1 LGACQRQINYLKLKT
16 SKPKDNQQEH
26 VQKTKTNKSQSSCKD
41 SWMVKLI
48 LLGLLAGAFFSST
61 FILNELMSDAGGHW
75 FWSASL
81 RYIFMWL
88 MITVIISIQHGFGRI
103 KELATIFRQHWGFWC
118 ITGSIGFGVF
128 YTGICYAGDHVAG
141 WVVAATFMFTVVT
154 SLLVLLAFGQRF
166 DKKFIIYAFLVF
178 AGVVLVNASEGLRA
192 SALADANSV
201 PMLDMILYGA
211 LPALVAAF
219 SYPIGN
225 QLVWQVSHNSR
236 KHSAEQQQ
244 AREIAANKNNIADN
258 QPVISEAYD
267 LSTATYDATDAYV
280 SESHQPTNT
289 TTTEPTSALQNLIA
303 RIPAIETTLLQN
315 AFNKVWLMTL
325 GSLPFWLI
333 LGMIVRPAPPDTAQI
348 FNTLLVALLAG
359 VAATSIFLYAREQA
373 VTSSEVAGVDST
385 QASEV
390 IFALIG
396 GILLLNNAIPSAL
409 GLTGIALIMLGLIL
423 FAKDG

>member
-1 LGACQRQINYLKLKT
+1 
-16 SKPKDNQQEH
+16 
-26 VQKTKTNKSQSSCKD
+26 
-41 SWMVKLI
+41 MVKLI

-61 FILNELMSDAGGHW
+61 FILNELMSNAGGHW

-81 RYIFMWL
+81 RYVFMWL
-88 MITVIISIQHGFGRI
+88 IISAVIILQHGFGRI
-103 KELATIFRQHWGFWC
+103 QALASIFRQHWRFWC
-118 ITGSIGFGVF
+118 LTGSIGFGVF

-178 AGVVLVNASEGLRA
+178 IGVVLVNVSEGLRA
-192 SALADANSV
+192 SAVAGIDSA
-201 PMLDMILYGA
+201 PMAEMLLYGA
-211 LPALVAAF
+211 LPALIAAF

-236 KHSAEQQQ
+236 KRYPHKDEAKLQQ
-244 AREIAANKNNIADN
+244 ARQAEKPNSEQSHHEHSN
-258 QPVISEAYD
+258 QALVSEDYD
-267 LSTATYDATDAYV
+267 LSAAA
-280 SESHQPTNT
+280 SNAAHSSISLNT
-289 TTTEPTSALQNLIA
+289 SSTISANQTSALQNLIA
-303 RIPAIETTLLQN
+303 RIPAIETSLLQN

-325 GSLPFWLI
+325 GSFPFWLI
-333 LGMIVRPAPPDTAQI
+333 LGAFIQPEPPATTQL

-359 VAATSIFLYAREQA
+359 VAATSIFFYAREQA

-396 GILLLNNAIPSAL
+396 GILLLNNAIPSVM
-409 GLTGIALIMLGLIL
+409 GLVGIGLIILGLIL

>member
-1 LGACQRQINYLKLKT
+1 
-16 SKPKDNQQEH
+16 
-26 VQKTKTNKSQSSCKD
+26 
-41 SWMVKLI
+41 MVKLI

-61 FILNELMSDAGGHW
+61 FILNEMMSSAGGHW

-81 RYIFMWL
+81 RYLFMWL
-88 MITVIISIQHGFGRI
+88 IITVLIAMQHGFGRI
-103 KELATIFRQHWGFWC
+103 KELSAIFFQHWRFWC
-118 ITGSIGFGVF
+118 LTGSIGFGVF

-154 SLLVLLAFGQRF
+154 SLLVLVAFGQRF
-166 DKKFIIYAFLVF
+166 DKKFIIYALLVF
-178 AGVVLVNASEGLRA
+178 IGVVMVNVSEGLSA
-192 SALADANSV
+192 SALADTV
-201 PMLDMILYGA
+201 PMADMLLYGA

-236 KHSAEQQQ
+236 KHSAEQRQ
-244 AREIAANKNNIADN
+244 ARDSLQLNDTDTNIATHTQRIVTEASVLAIDR
-258 QPVISEAYD
+258 QPASR
-267 LSTATYDATDAYV
+267 
-280 SESHQPTNT
+280 
-289 TTTEPTSALQNLIA
+289 LQNLIA

-325 GSLPFWLI
+325 GSLPFWLL
-333 LGMIVRPAPPDTAQI
+333 LGLIIRPEQPAPTQL

-359 VAATSIFLYAREQA
+359 VAATSIFLYAREKA

-396 GILLLNNAIPSAL
+396 GMLLLNNALPSTL
-409 GLTGIALIMLGLIL
+409 GLVGIGLIMLGLIL

>member
-1 LGACQRQINYLKLKT
+1 
-16 SKPKDNQQEH
+16 
-26 VQKTKTNKSQSSCKD
+26 
-41 SWMVKLI
+41 MVKLI

-61 FILNELMSDAGGHW
+61 FILNEMMSSAGGHW

-81 RYIFMWL
+81 RYLFMWL
-88 MITVIISIQHGFGRI
+88 IITVLITMQHGFGRI
-103 KELATIFRQHWGFWC
+103 KELSAIFFQHWRFWC
-118 ITGSIGFGVF
+118 LTGSIGFGVF

-154 SLLVLLAFGQRF
+154 SLLVLVAFGQRF
-166 DKKFIIYAFLVF
+166 DKKFIIYALLVF
-178 AGVVLVNASEGLRA
+178 IGVVMVNVSEGLSA
-192 SALADANSV
+192 SALADTV
-201 PMLDMILYGA
+201 PMTDMLLYGA

-236 KHSAEQQQ
+236 KHSAEQQK
-244 AREIAANKNNIADN
+244 ARDNLLLNDPNIGMDTDTHT
-258 QPVISEAYD
+258 QHIVTEAPI
-267 LSTATYDATDAYV
+267 LATDR
-280 SESHQPTNT
+280 QPA
-289 TTTEPTSALQNLIA
+289 SRLQNLIA

-325 GSLPFWLI
+325 GSLPFWLL
-333 LGMIVRPAPPDTAQI
+333 LGLIIRPEQPAPTQL

-359 VAATSIFLYAREQA
+359 VAATSIFLYAREKA

-396 GILLLNNAIPSAL
+396 GMLLLNNALPSTL
-409 GLTGIALIMLGLIL
+409 GLVGIGLIMLGLIL

>member
-1 LGACQRQINYLKLKT
+1 
-16 SKPKDNQQEH
+16 
-26 VQKTKTNKSQSSCKD
+26 
-41 SWMVKLI
+41 MVKLI

-81 RYIFMWL
+81 RYVFMWL
-88 MITVIISIQHGFGRI
+88 IITILIAIQHGFGRI
-103 KELATIFRQHWGFWC
+103 KALTAIFRQHWGFWC

-128 YTGICYAGDHVAG
+128 YTGICYAADHVAG

-154 SLLVLLAFGQRF
+154 SLLVLVAFGQRF

-178 AGVVLVNASEGLRA
+178 IGVVLVNISEGLRA

-201 PMLDMILYGA
+201 PMLDMVLYGA

-236 KHSAEQQQ
+236 NHSAERQQ
-244 AREIAANKNNIADN
+244 AREKAADKNILTNQN

-267 LSTATYDATDAYV
+267 LSAAAPSTVDATA
-280 SESHQPTNT
+280 SKTMPTAV
-289 TTTEPTSALQNLIA
+289 PLQTSPLQNLIA

-325 GSLPFWLI
+325 GSLPFWLM
-333 LGMIVRPAPPDTAQI
+333 LGIFVRPELPDTTQV

-396 GILLLNNAIPSAL
+396 GIVLLNNAIPSTL
-409 GLTGIALIMLGLIL
+409 GLVGIGLIILGLIL

>member
-1 LGACQRQINYLKLKT
+1 
-16 SKPKDNQQEH
+16 
-26 VQKTKTNKSQSSCKD
+26 
-41 SWMVKLI
+41 MVKLI

-61 FILNELMSDAGGHW
+61 FILNELMSNAGGHW

-81 RYIFMWL
+81 RYVFMWL
-88 MITVIISIQHGFGRI
+88 IISAVIILQHGFGRI
-103 KELATIFRQHWGFWC
+103 EALASIFLQHWRFWC
-118 ITGSIGFGVF
+118 LTGSIGFGVF

-154 SLLVLLAFGQRF
+154 SLFVLLAFGQRF

-178 AGVVLVNASEGLRA
+178 IGVVLVNVSEGLRA
-192 SALADANSV
+192 SALADIDSA
-201 PMLDMILYGA
+201 PMAEMLLYGA
-211 LPALVAAF
+211 LPALIAAF

-236 KHSAEQQQ
+236 KHHPHKDKAKTQQ
-244 AREIAANKNNIADN
+244 AKEANKPNREQSYHENAN
-258 QPVISEAYD
+258 QPLVSEAFD
-267 LSTATYDATDAYV
+267 LSAVMSSTSDNNATLKTPSSIEV
-280 SESHQPTNT
+280 IPSSP
-289 TTTEPTSALQNLIA
+289 LQNFIA

-325 GSLPFWLI
+325 GSFPFWLI
-333 LGMIVRPAPPDTAQI
+333 LGTFIQPEPPATTQL

-359 VAATSIFLYAREQA
+359 VAATSIFFYAREQA

-396 GILLLNNAIPSAL
+396 GILLLDNAIPSVM
-409 GLTGIALIMLGLIL
+409 GLVGIGLIILGLIL

>member
-1 LGACQRQINYLKLKT
+1 MDSQTN
-16 SKPKDNQQEH
+16 SKPRK
-26 VQKTKTNKSQSSCKD
+26 KGIA
-41 SWMVKLI
+41 MVKLI

-61 FILNELMSDAGGHW
+61 FILNEMMSSAGGHW

-81 RYIFMWL
+81 RYLFMWL
-88 MITVIISIQHGFGRI
+88 IITVIIVMQHGFGRI
-103 KELATIFRQHWGFWC
+103 RELSAIFFQHWRFWC

-154 SLLVLLAFGQRF
+154 SLLVLVAFGQRF
-166 DKKFIIYAFLVF
+166 DKKFIIYALLVF
-178 AGVVLVNASEGLRA
+178 IGVVMVNVSEGLHA
-192 SALADANSV
+192 STLADTV
-201 PMLDMILYGA
+201 PMADMMLYGA
-211 LPALVAAF
+211 LPALIAAF

-244 AREIAANKNNIADN
+244 ARDNLQSKVTDDNIDTHTQRIITEAPILPIDRQAA
-258 QPVISEAYD
+258 SR
-267 LSTATYDATDAYV
+267 
-280 SESHQPTNT
+280 
-289 TTTEPTSALQNLIA
+289 LQNLIA

-325 GSLPFWLI
+325 GSLPFWLL
-333 LGMIVRPAPPDTAQI
+333 LGLIIRPEQPATTQV
-348 FNTLLVALLAG
+348 FNTLLVAVLAG

-390 IFALIG
+390 IFALVG
-396 GILLLNNAIPSAL
+396 GMLLLNNALPSTL
-409 GLTGIALIMLGLIL
+409 GLVGIALIILGLIL

>member
-1 LGACQRQINYLKLKT
+1 
-16 SKPKDNQQEH
+16 
-26 VQKTKTNKSQSSCKD
+26 
-41 SWMVKLI
+41 MVKLI

-61 FILNELMSDAGGHW
+61 FILNELMSNAGGHW

-81 RYIFMWL
+81 RYVFMWL
-88 MITVIISIQHGFGRI
+88 IISAVIILQHGFGRI
-103 KELATIFRQHWGFWC
+103 EALASIFLQHWRFWC
-118 ITGSIGFGVF
+118 LTGSIGFGVF

-178 AGVVLVNASEGLRA
+178 IGVVLVNVSEGLRA
-192 SALADANSV
+192 SALADIDSA
-201 PMLDMILYGA
+201 PMAEMLLYGA
-211 LPALVAAF
+211 LPALIAAF

-236 KHSAEQQQ
+236 KHHPHKDKAKTQQ
-244 AREIAANKNNIADN
+244 AKEANKPNREQSYHENAN
-258 QPVISEAYD
+258 QPLVSEAFD
-267 LSTATYDATDAYV
+267 LSAVMSSTSDNNATLKTPSSIEV
-280 SESHQPTNT
+280 IPSSP
-289 TTTEPTSALQNLIA
+289 LQNLIA
-303 RIPAIETTLLQN
+303 RIPTIETSLLQN

-325 GSLPFWLI
+325 GSFPFWLV
-333 LGMIVRPAPPDTAQI
+333 LGAFIQPEPPATTQL

-359 VAATSIFLYAREQA
+359 VAATSIFFYAREQA

-396 GILLLNNAIPSAL
+396 GILLLDNAIPSAM
-409 GLTGIALIMLGLIL
+409 GLVGIGLIILGLIL

>member
-1 LGACQRQINYLKLKT
+1 
-16 SKPKDNQQEH
+16 
-26 VQKTKTNKSQSSCKD
+26 
-41 SWMVKLI
+41 MVKLI

-61 FILNELMSDAGGHW
+61 FILNEMMSSAGGHW

-81 RYIFMWL
+81 RYLFMWL
-88 MITVIISIQHGFGRI
+88 IITVLIAMQHGFGRI
-103 KELATIFRQHWGFWC
+103 KELSTIFFQHWRFWC

-154 SLLVLLAFGQRF
+154 SLLVLVAFGQRF
-166 DKKFIIYAFLVF
+166 DKKFIIYALLVF
-178 AGVVLVNASEGLRA
+178 IGVVMVNVSEGLSA
-192 SALADANSV
+192 SALADTI
-201 PMLDMILYGA
+201 PMTDMLLYGA

-244 AREIAANKNNIADN
+244 ARDNLLLNDPNIGIDTDTHSQRIVTEAPVLAIDR
-258 QPVISEAYD
+258 QPASR
-267 LSTATYDATDAYV
+267 
-280 SESHQPTNT
+280 
-289 TTTEPTSALQNLIA
+289 LQNLIA

-325 GSLPFWLI
+325 GSLPFWLL
-333 LGMIVRPAPPDTAQI
+333 LGLIIRPEQPAPTQL

-359 VAATSIFLYAREQA
+359 VAATSIFLYAREKA

-396 GILLLNNAIPSAL
+396 GMLLLNNALPSTL
-409 GLTGIALIMLGLIL
+409 GLVGIGLIMLGLIL

>member
-1 LGACQRQINYLKLKT
+1 
-16 SKPKDNQQEH
+16 
-26 VQKTKTNKSQSSCKD
+26 
-41 SWMVKLI
+41 MVKLI

-61 FILNELMSDAGGHW
+61 FILNELMSNAGGHW

-81 RYIFMWL
+81 RYVFMWL
-88 MITVIISIQHGFGRI
+88 IISAVIILQHGFGRI
-103 KELATIFRQHWGFWC
+103 EALASIFLQHWRFWC
-118 ITGSIGFGVF
+118 LTGSIGFGVF

-178 AGVVLVNASEGLRA
+178 IGVVLVNVSEGLRA
-192 SALADANSV
+192 SALADIDST
-201 PMLDMILYGA
+201 PMAEMLLYGA
-211 LPALVAAF
+211 LPALIAAF

-236 KHSAEQQQ
+236 KHHPHKDKAKTQQ
-244 AREIAANKNNIADN
+244 AKEANKPNREQSYHENAN
-258 QPVISEAYD
+258 QPLVSEAFD
-267 LSTATYDATDAYV
+267 LSAVMSSTSDNNATLKTLSSIEV
-280 SESHQPTNT
+280 KSSSP
-289 TTTEPTSALQNLIA
+289 PQNLLA
-303 RIPAIETTLLQN
+303 RIPVIETSLLQN

-325 GSLPFWLI
+325 GSFPFWLV
-333 LGMIVRPAPPDTAQI
+333 LGAFIQPEPPATTQL

-359 VAATSIFLYAREQA
+359 VAATSIFFYAREQA

-396 GILLLNNAIPSAL
+396 GILLLDNAIPSAM
-409 GLTGIALIMLGLIL
+409 GLVGIGLIILGLIL

>member
-1 LGACQRQINYLKLKT
+1 
-16 SKPKDNQQEH
+16 
-26 VQKTKTNKSQSSCKD
+26 
-41 SWMVKLI
+41 MVKLI

-61 FILNELMSDAGGHW
+61 FILNELMSNAGGHW

-81 RYIFMWL
+81 RYVFMWL
-88 MITVIISIQHGFGRI
+88 IISAVIILQHGFRRI
-103 KELATIFRQHWGFWC
+103 EALASIFRQHWRFWC
-118 ITGSIGFGVF
+118 LTGSIGFGVF

-178 AGVVLVNASEGLRA
+178 IGVVLVNVSEGLRA
-192 SALADANSV
+192 SALADIDSA
-201 PMLDMILYGA
+201 PMAEMLLYGA
-211 LPALVAAF
+211 LPALIAAF

-236 KHSAEQQQ
+236 KHHPHKDKAKTQQ
-244 AREIAANKNNIADN
+244 AKEANKPNREQSYHENAN
-258 QPVISEAYD
+258 QPLVSEAFD
-267 LSTATYDATDAYV
+267 LSAVMSSTSNNNATLKTLSSIEV
-280 SESHQPTNT
+280 KSSSP
-289 TTTEPTSALQNLIA
+289 PQNLLA
-303 RIPAIETTLLQN
+303 RIPVIETSLLQN

-325 GSLPFWLI
+325 GSFPFWLI
-333 LGMIVRPAPPDTAQI
+333 LGAFIQPEPPATTQL

-359 VAATSIFLYAREQA
+359 VAATSIFFYAREQA

-396 GILLLNNAIPSAL
+396 GILLLDNAIPSAM
-409 GLTGIALIMLGLIL
+409 GLVGIGLIILGLIL

>member
-1 LGACQRQINYLKLKT
+1 
-16 SKPKDNQQEH
+16 
-26 VQKTKTNKSQSSCKD
+26 
-41 SWMVKLI
+41 MVKLI

-61 FILNELMSDAGGHW
+61 FILNELMSNAGGHW

-81 RYIFMWL
+81 RYVFMWL
-88 MITVIISIQHGFGRI
+88 IISAVIILQHGFRRI
-103 KELATIFRQHWGFWC
+103 EALASIFLQHWCFWC
-118 ITGSIGFGVF
+118 LTGSIGFGLF

-154 SLLVLLAFGQRF
+154 SLFVLLAFGQRF

-178 AGVVLVNASEGLRA
+178 IGVVLVNVSEGLRA
-192 SALADANSV
+192 SALADIDSA
-201 PMLDMILYGA
+201 PMAEMLLYGA
-211 LPALVAAF
+211 LPALIAAF

-236 KHSAEQQQ
+236 KHHPHKDKAKTQQ
-244 AREIAANKNNIADN
+244 AKEANKPNREQSYHENAN
-258 QPVISEAYD
+258 QPLVSEAFD
-267 LSTATYDATDAYV
+267 LSAVMSSTSNNNATLKTLSSIEV
-280 SESHQPTNT
+280 KSSSP
-289 TTTEPTSALQNLIA
+289 PQNLLA
-303 RIPAIETTLLQN
+303 RIPVIETSLLQN

-325 GSLPFWLI
+325 GSFPFWLV
-333 LGMIVRPAPPDTAQI
+333 LGAFIQPEPPATTQL

-359 VAATSIFLYAREQA
+359 VAATSIFFYAREQA

-396 GILLLNNAIPSAL
+396 GILLLDNAIPSAM
-409 GLTGIALIMLGLIL
+409 GLVGIGLIILGLIL

>member
-1 LGACQRQINYLKLKT
+1 
-16 SKPKDNQQEH
+16 
-26 VQKTKTNKSQSSCKD
+26 
-41 SWMVKLI
+41 MVKLI

-81 RYIFMWL
+81 RYVFMWL
-88 MITVIISIQHGFGRI
+88 IITAIIVMQHGFGRI
-103 KELATIFRQHWGFWC
+103 KALTAIFFQHWVFWC
-118 ITGSIGFGVF
+118 MTGSIGFGLF
-128 YTGICYAGDHVAG
+128 YTGICYAADHVAG

-166 DKKFIIYAFLVF
+166 DKKFIVYAVIVF
-178 AGVVLVNASEGLRA
+178 IGVVLVNVSEGLHA
-192 SALADANSV
+192 AAIVDADAV
-201 PMLDMILYGA
+201 PMSDMLLYGA
-211 LPALVAAF
+211 LPALIAAF

-225 QLVWQVSHNSR
+225 QLVWQASHN
-236 KHSAEQQQ
+236 
-244 AREIAANKNNIADN
+244 ARQRNTHLQEAAALKAKRDNLNNN
-258 QPVISEAYD
+258 EPLISEAYD
-267 LSTATYDATDAYV
+267 LPAATYDATDIDNTYK
-280 SESHQPTNT
+280 SETA
-289 TTTEPTSALQNLIA
+289 TSSLQNLIA
-303 RIPAIETTLLQN
+303 RIPSIETTLLQN

-325 GSLPFWLI
+325 GSLPFWMF
-333 LGMIVRPAPPDTAQI
+333 LGIIVRPDQPQVSQI

-359 VAATSIFLYAREQA
+359 VAATTIFLYAREQA

-396 GILLLNNAIPSAL
+396 GILLLNNEIPSTL
-409 GLTGIALIMLGLIL
+409 GLVGIGLIMLGLVL

>member
-1 LGACQRQINYLKLKT
+1 
-16 SKPKDNQQEH
+16 
-26 VQKTKTNKSQSSCKD
+26 
-41 SWMVKLI
+41 MVKLI

-61 FILNELMSDAGGHW
+61 FILNELMSNAGGHW

-81 RYIFMWL
+81 RHVFMWL
-88 MITVIISIQHGFGRI
+88 IISAVIILQHGFRRI
-103 KELATIFRQHWGFWC
+103 EALASIFRQHWRFWC
-118 ITGSIGFGVF
+118 LTGSIGFGVF

-178 AGVVLVNASEGLRA
+178 IGVVLVNVSEGLRA
-192 SALADANSV
+192 SALADIDSA
-201 PMLDMILYGA
+201 PMAEMLLYGA
-211 LPALVAAF
+211 LPALIAAF

-236 KHSAEQQQ
+236 KHHPHKDKAKTQQ
-244 AREIAANKNNIADN
+244 AKEANKPNREQSYHENAN
-258 QPVISEAYD
+258 QPLVSEAFD
-267 LSTATYDATDAYV
+267 LSAVMSSTSDNNATLKTPSSIEV
-280 SESHQPTNT
+280 IPSSP
-289 TTTEPTSALQNLIA
+289 LQNFIA

-325 GSLPFWLI
+325 GSFPFWLI
-333 LGMIVRPAPPDTAQI
+333 LGTFIQPEPPATTQL

-359 VAATSIFLYAREQA
+359 VAATSIFFYAREQA

-396 GILLLNNAIPSAL
+396 GILLLDNAIPSAM
-409 GLTGIALIMLGLIL
+409 GLVGIGLIILGLIL

>member
-1 LGACQRQINYLKLKT
+1 MG
-16 SKPKDNQQEH
+16 
-26 VQKTKTNKSQSSCKD
+26 
-41 SWMVKLI
+41 KLI
-48 LLGLLAGAFFSST
+48 LLGVLAGAFFSST

-88 MITVIISIQHGFGRI
+88 IITVLISIQHGFGRI
-103 KELATIFRQHWGFWC
+103 KELATIFHQNWGFWC

-178 AGVVLVNASEGLRA
+178 VGVVLVNASEGLRA

-236 KHSAEQQQ
+236 KHSAKQQQ
-244 AREIAANKNNIADN
+244 AREDAAHKNTAHKDNIADHN

-267 LSTATYDATDAYV
+267 LSNATYDATDAYV
-280 SESHQPTNT
+280 GESHQKTSTP
-289 TTTEPTSALQNLIA
+289 TTEPTSALQNLIA

-325 GSLPFWLI
+325 GSLPFWLV
-333 LGMIVRPAPPDTAQI
+333 LGMIVRPELPDSSQI

-359 VAATSIFLYAREQA
+359 VGATSIFLYAREKA

-409 GLTGIALIMLGLIL
+409 GLTGIGLIMLGLIL

>member
-1 LGACQRQINYLKLKT
+1 
-16 SKPKDNQQEH
+16 
-26 VQKTKTNKSQSSCKD
+26 
-41 SWMVKLI
+41 MVKLI
-48 LLGLLAGAFFSST
+48 LLGLLAGALFSST
-61 FILNELMSDAGGHW
+61 FILNEFMSSAGGHW

-81 RYIFMWL
+81 RYLFMWL
-88 MITVIISIQHGFGRI
+88 LLTVIITMQHGFGRI
-103 KELATIFRQHWGFWC
+103 KELSAIFCGHWRFWC

-154 SLLVLLAFGQRF
+154 SLLVLVAFGQRF
-166 DKKFIIYAFLVF
+166 DKKFIIYALLVF
-178 AGVVLVNASEGLRA
+178 LGVVLVNVSEGLRA
-192 SALADANSV
+192 SAVVDMAASA
-201 PMLDMILYGA
+201 PMAEMILYGA

-225 QLVWQVSHNSR
+225 QLVWQVSYNTRMQNAERRRALDGSDDQNVSIQNSTIQN
-236 KHSAEQQQ
+236 SP
-244 AREIAANKNNIADN
+244 
-258 QPVISEAYD
+258 QPLTTEAPVLETNLD
-267 LSTATYDATDAYV
+267 
-280 SESHQPTNT
+280 NT
-289 TTTEPTSALQNLIA
+289 TKADDNSNAIPSMSTEQASPKSMLQNLIS
-303 RIPAIETTLLQN
+303 RIPVIKTELLQN

-333 LGMIVRPAPPDTAQI
+333 LGIIVRPAAPSSSQL

-359 VAATSIFLYAREQA
+359 VGATSIFLYARERA
-373 VTSSEVAGVDST
+373 ETSSEVAGVDST

-396 GILLLNNAIPSAL
+396 GILLLNNALPSMM
-409 GLTGIALIMLGLIL
+409 GLVGIGLIMLGLVL

>member
-1 LGACQRQINYLKLKT
+1 
-16 SKPKDNQQEH
+16 
-26 VQKTKTNKSQSSCKD
+26 
-41 SWMVKLI
+41 MVKLI

-81 RYIFMWL
+81 RYVFMWL
-88 MITVIISIQHGFGRI
+88 IITAIIVMQHGFGRI
-103 KELATIFRQHWGFWC
+103 KALMRIFLQHWGFWC
-118 ITGSIGFGVF
+118 VTGSIGFGLF
-128 YTGICYAGDHVAG
+128 YTGICYAADHVAG

-166 DKKFIIYAFLVF
+166 DKKFIVYAVIVF
-178 AGVVLVNASEGLRA
+178 IGVVLVNVSEGLHA
-192 SALADANSV
+192 AAIVDADTV
-201 PMLDMILYGA
+201 PMSDMLLYGA
-211 LPALVAAF
+211 LPALIAAF

-225 QLVWQVSHNSR
+225 QLVWQASHN
-236 KHSAEQQQ
+236 
-244 AREIAANKNNIADN
+244 ARQRNTHLQKAAALKAKRDNLNNN
-258 QPVISEAYD
+258 EPLISEAYD
-267 LSTATYDATDAYV
+267 LPAATYDATDIDRTYK
-280 SESHQPTNT
+280 SETA
-289 TTTEPTSALQNLIA
+289 TSSLQNLIA
-303 RIPAIETTLLQN
+303 RIPSIETTLLQN

-325 GSLPFWLI
+325 GSLPFWMF
-333 LGMIVRPAPPDTAQI
+333 LGIIVRPDQPQVSQI

-359 VAATSIFLYAREQA
+359 VAATTIFLYAREQA

-396 GILLLNNAIPSAL
+396 GILLLNNEIPSTL
-409 GLTGIALIMLGLIL
+409 GLVGIGLIMLGLVL

>member
-1 LGACQRQINYLKLKT
+1 
-16 SKPKDNQQEH
+16 
-26 VQKTKTNKSQSSCKD
+26 
-41 SWMVKLI
+41 MVKLI

-61 FILNELMSDAGGHW
+61 FILNELMSNAGGHW

-81 RYIFMWL
+81 RYVFMWL
-88 MITVIISIQHGFGRI
+88 IITAIIILQHGFGRI
-103 KELATIFRQHWGFWC
+103 RELATIFRQHWRFWC
-118 ITGSIGFGVF
+118 LTGSIGFGVF

-178 AGVVLVNASEGLRA
+178 IGVVLVNVSEGLRA
-192 SALADANSV
+192 SALADIDSA
-201 PMLDMILYGA
+201 PMAEMLLYGA
-211 LPALVAAF
+211 LPALIAAF

-236 KHSAEQQQ
+236 KHNSRKHSEKLQP
-244 AREIAANKNNIADN
+244 AREADSKLHNNKNHNVDAN
-258 QPVISEAYD
+258 QALISEAYD
-267 LSTATYDATDAYV
+267 LSTAINSAADNSMTLNTN
-280 SESHQPTNT
+280 PTIEAKPAST
-289 TTTEPTSALQNLIA
+289 LQNLIA

-315 AFNKVWLMTL
+315 AFNKIWLMTL
-325 GSLPFWLI
+325 GSLPFWII
-333 LGMIVRPAPPDTAQI
+333 LGVLIHPEPPATTQI

-396 GILLLNNAIPSAL
+396 GILLLNNTLPSAL
-409 GLTGIALIMLGLIL
+409 GLVGIGLIMLGLIL